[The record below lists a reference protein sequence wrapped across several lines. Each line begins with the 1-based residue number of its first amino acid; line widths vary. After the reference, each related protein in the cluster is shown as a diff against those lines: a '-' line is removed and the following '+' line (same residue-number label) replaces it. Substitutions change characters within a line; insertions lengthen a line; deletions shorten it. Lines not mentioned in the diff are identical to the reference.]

1 MIGSSRSRSR
11 GWSRPRFQASGPSI
25 VAALLVALVLAVAVD
40 RGVSNGY
47 LTLGTVVFIGVLLPS
62 IMFHEVSHGVV
73 ALWCGDDTAK
83 RAGRISAN
91 PIRHVDPLGTVIVPA
106 AMVLLL
112 HGFGF
117 FGWAKPVPV
126 ALNKL
131 RRPRN
136 QALLVG
142 LAGPA
147 SNGLLAAAAG
157 VGLHF
162 IMTASGPNAP
172 NVYYSVLSFHP
183 ALYFTGPGIAEGAL
197 FWLGFVVGMLGIA
210 NLLVG
215 AFNLLPIPPL
225 DGAALVERFIPLSAL
240 HSYYRI
246 RMWFLIAV
254 VLLVWL
260 DRGLLGTMFGDIA
273 TWYMNLVKPGSVP
286 GL

>member
-1 MIGSSRSRSR
+1 MRANRTTI
-11 GWSRPRFQASGPSI
+11 I
-25 VAALLVALVLAVAVD
+25 VAIVVAAVIAVAID
-40 RGVSNGY
+40 RGVSDGA
-47 LTLGTVVFIGVLLPS
+47 LTWATAIFILVLIPS

-91 PIRHVDPLGTVIVPA
+91 PIRHVDPLGTIIVPA

-131 RRPRN
+131 RKPRN
-136 QALLVG
+136 QAVLVG
-142 LAGPA
+142 LAGPI
-147 SNGLLAAAAG
+147 SNGLLALAAG

-162 IMTASGPNAP
+162 IMVASHANAF
-172 NVYYSVLSFHP
+172 NIYGSVLSFHP
-183 ALYFTGPGIAEGAL
+183 ALYYSGPGSNEGAL
-197 FWLGFVVGMLGIA
+197 FWLGFVVGMIGIA

-225 DGAALVERFIPLSAL
+225 DGAALVERFIPVESL
-240 HSYYRI
+240 HSYYRV
-246 RMWFLIAV
+246 RMWFLVVV
-254 VLLVWL
+254 VLIVWL
-260 DRGLLGTMFGDIA
+260 DRGLLATMFGDIA
-273 TWYMNLVKPGSVP
+273 TWYMNLVKPAKLP
-286 GL
+286 F